1 MNDDLRRGKFLAE
14 LRIKNNLKQSDLAK
28 LINYSHGS
36 ISKWERGECFPKDTE
51 VLIKLSKI
59 LNVSIEE
66 LMNGEYSDIEGK
78 NILISNNK
86 IINFLRLKFKV
97 IVLFLLMFLIL
108 LFLFLYF
115 VFDFRF
121 NDKIFVFKNKNNNIN
136 INVFSEDDLKY
147 NDISKNDNKNETVN
161 IDYDNKEKV
170 RENKYSILT
179 DYGFTY
185 QNSYYYKK
193 LDDNVEMYF
202 YLNHELFKIFYYD
215 NNGALI
221 YLTAFLNLKNII
233 VEKLSNDFVD
243 IVVVNY
249 DNMINCDVDVC
260 DDYNDYA
267 MYINFIKSI
276 LKNE

>member
-28 LINYSHGS
+28 MINYSHGS

-78 NILISNNK
+78 NIPIYNNK
-86 IINFLRLKFKV
+86 IINFLRLNFKI
-97 IVLFLLMFLIL
+97 IVLFLFMLLIL
-108 LFLFLYF
+108 LFLFLYYIF
-115 VFDFRF
+115 SINGF
-121 NDKIFVFKNKNNNIN
+121 NDNKKY
-136 INVFSEDDLKY
+136 DKY
-147 NDISKNDNKNETVN
+147 NDDIINEDNSEQFTFNESNKSVINNDNNYTN
-161 IDYDNKEKV
+161 YGNKKT
-170 RENKYSILT
+170 NKKYSVLN

-185 QNSYYYKK
+185 KNPYYYKK

-202 YLNHELFKIFYYD
+202 YTFNESFKLFYKNNEFIYIISNLNYNDIIIEYSNTNIFEIIRINKDELID
-215 NNGALI
+215 
-221 YLTAFLNLKNII
+221 
-233 VEKLSNDFVD
+233 
-243 IVVVNY
+243 
-249 DNMINCDVDVC
+249 CDVEIC

-267 MYINFIKSI
+267 MYINFIKSV

>member
-86 IINFLRLKFKV
+86 IINFLRLNFKI
-97 IVLFLLMFLIL
+97 IVLFLVFFLIL
-108 LFLFLYF
+108 LFLFLYY
-115 VFDFRF
+115 
-121 NDKIFVFKNKNNNIN
+121 IFSIN
-136 INVFSEDDLKY
+136 GF
-147 NDISKNDNKNETVN
+147 NDNKKYDKYNEDIISEDNSEQFTFNESNNSVIN
-161 IDYDNKEKV
+161 NDNNYTNYGNKEKV
-170 RENKYSILT
+170 RENYYSILI

-202 YLNHELFKIFYYD
+202 YINNELFKIFYYD

-233 VEKLSNDFVD
+233 VEKLSNDFVGR
-243 IVVVNY
+243 VVVNY

>member
-59 LNVSIEE
+59 LKVSIEE

-78 NILISNNK
+78 NIPISNNK
-86 IINFLRLKFKV
+86 IINFIRLNFKI
-97 IVLFLLMFLIL
+97 IVLFLVTFLIL

-115 VFDFRF
+115 VFDFRI
-121 NDKIFVFKNKNNNIN
+121 NDKIFVFKNKNNN

-147 NDISKNDNKNETVN
+147 NDISKNNNKKETTN
-161 IDYDNKEKV
+161 IDFDNKEKES
-170 RENKYSILT
+170 ENKYSILI
-179 DYGFTY
+179 DYDFTY
-185 QNSYYYKK
+185 SNSYYYKK
-193 LDDNVEMYF
+193 LNDNVEMYF
-202 YLNHELFKIFYYD
+202 YIFNESFKVNYYD
-215 NNGALI
+215 NNGDLI
-221 YLTAFLNLKNII
+221 YLTAFLNLNNII
-233 VEKLSNDFVD
+233 VEKFSNDVVD
-243 IVVVNY
+243 RVVVNY

-267 MYINFIKSI
+267 MYINFIKSV

>member
-1 MNDDLRRGKFLAE
+1 
-14 LRIKNNLKQSDLAK
+14 
-28 LINYSHGS
+28 
-36 ISKWERGECFPKDTE
+36 
-51 VLIKLSKI
+51 
-59 LNVSIEE
+59 
-66 LMNGEYSDIEGK
+66 MNGEYSDIEGK

-86 IINFLRLKFKV
+86 IINFLRLNFKI

-108 LFLFLYF
+108 SFFVLYYIF
-115 VFDFRF
+115 SINDFNHKKKYDKYNEDIISEDNSEQFTF
-121 NDKIFVFKNKNNNIN
+121 NESNNSIINNDNNNYTN
-136 INVFSEDDLKY
+136 Y
-147 NDISKNDNKNETVN
+147 G
-161 IDYDNKEKV
+161 NKEKV

-233 VEKLSNDFVD
+233 VEKFSNDFVD
-243 IVVVNY
+243 RVVVNY

-260 DDYNDYA
+260 DDYNDFA
-267 MYINFIKSI
+267 KYINFIKKCI
-276 LKNE
+276 KK

>member
-14 LRIKNNLKQSDLAK
+14 LRSKNNLKQSDLAK
-28 LINYSHGS
+28 MINYSHGS

-78 NILISNNK
+78 NIPIYNNK
-86 IINFLRLKFKV
+86 IINFLRLNFKI
-97 IVLFLLMFLIL
+97 IVLFLFMLLIL
-108 LFLFLYF
+108 LFLFLYYIF
-115 VFDFRF
+115 SINGF
-121 NDKIFVFKNKNNNIN
+121 NDNKKY
-136 INVFSEDDLKY
+136 DKY
-147 NDISKNDNKNETVN
+147 NDDIINEDNSEQFTFNESNKSVINNDNNYTN
-161 IDYDNKEKV
+161 YGNKKT
-170 RENKYSILT
+170 NKKYSVLN

-185 QNSYYYKK
+185 KNPYYYKK

-202 YLNHELFKIFYYD
+202 YTFNESFKLFYKNNEFIYIISNLNYNDIIIEYSNTNIFEIIRINKDELID
-215 NNGALI
+215 
-221 YLTAFLNLKNII
+221 
-233 VEKLSNDFVD
+233 
-243 IVVVNY
+243 
-249 DNMINCDVDVC
+249 CDVEIC

-267 MYINFIKSI
+267 MYINFIKSV

>member
-86 IINFLRLKFKV
+86 IINFLRLNFKI
-97 IVLFLLMFLIL
+97 IVLFLVTFLIL

-115 VFDFRF
+115 VFNFRI
-121 NDKIFVFKNKNNNIN
+121 NDKIFVFKNKNNN

-147 NDISKNDNKNETVN
+147 NDISKNNNKKEITN
-161 IDYDNKEKV
+161 IDFDNKEKES
-170 RENKYSILT
+170 ENKYSILS

-185 QNSYYYKK
+185 QNPYYYKK

-202 YLNHELFKIFYYD
+202 YTFNESFKLFYKNNEFIYIISNLNYNDIIIEYSNTNIFEKIRINKDELID
-215 NNGALI
+215 
-221 YLTAFLNLKNII
+221 
-233 VEKLSNDFVD
+233 
-243 IVVVNY
+243 
-249 DNMINCDVDVC
+249 CDVEIC

-267 MYINFIKSI
+267 MYINFIKSV

>member
-1 MNDDLRRGKFLAE
+1 MNDDLRRGKFLSE

-86 IINFLRLKFKV
+86 IINFLRFNFKI
-97 IVLFLLMFLIL
+97 IVLFLVTFLIL

-115 VFDFRF
+115 VFDFRI
-121 NDKIFVFKNKNNNIN
+121 NDKIFVFKNNNIN
-136 INVFSEDDLKY
+136 MFSEDDLKY
-147 NDISKNDNKNETVN
+147 IDISTNDNKNETAN

-170 RENKYSILT
+170 RENKYSILI

-202 YLNHELFKIFYYD
+202 YVSYNKLRILEFINKDNYYYLLSNLNS
-215 NNGALI
+215 
-221 YLTAFLNLKNII
+221 TNII
-233 VEKLSNDFVD
+233 YESFNEIDVKS
-243 IVVVNY
+243 IVIYTDGIV
-249 DNMINCDVDVC
+249 NCDLELC

-267 MYINFIKSI
+267 MYINFIKSV